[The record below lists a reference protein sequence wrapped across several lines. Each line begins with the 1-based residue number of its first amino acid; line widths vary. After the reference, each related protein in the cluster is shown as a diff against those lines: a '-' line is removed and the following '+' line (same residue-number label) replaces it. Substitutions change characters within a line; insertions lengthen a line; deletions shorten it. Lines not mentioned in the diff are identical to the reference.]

1 MSARAPDTLGR
12 EEAMPPLELYEPTAE
27 LTSRPLLLDRLEQAL
42 RLASRQKHM
51 VAVLLVELDN
61 VRTVNR
67 SLGYAAGDEL
77 LAQVGR
83 RMREQVRAG
92 DSVAQLGDDEFAIL
106 LPDVTAVGYAR
117 AASRIVG
124 SLREPFAIDGHELP
138 MSASIG
144 IATSR
149 GGGVEPATVLQNAGI
164 AMQRA
169 KRQGK
174 AYELFNADMHS
185 AAIRRLGAEAELR
198 RAVARSEFTM
208 HFQPIVG
215 LEAGETVAVEALM
228 RWEHP
233 QHGLLEAQNFIDLA
247 EETQLILPLG
257 RFALRESCRRLSAWQ
272 AEDARGQS
280 VGLFVNV
287 SAQQLATPRFA
298 HEVLEALRETG
309 LEPGRLTLEMTETLM
324 KPDADCLLAMLRRLR
339 ASRSTTSGPAT
350 PRLPTSPTCPSTW
363 SSSPRSSPTAWAWA
377 AAPRSWAPRS
387 PCAGRSESRS
397 SPRGSSAPSSS
408 PSSASS
414 APTWA
419 RATCSDEPRPA
430 RSCRA
435 PWAWRSASRL
445 DLIPRR
451 RVGGGGAHRA

>member
-339 ASRSTTSGPAT
+339 AAGVRIALDDFGTGYSSLAYLSHLPIDVVKLAKEFTDGMGVGRGSAVMGAT
-350 PRLPTSPTCPSTW
+350 LALCRALGVEVVAEGIERPEQLAELRELGADMGQGYLLG
-363 SSSPRSSPTAWAWA
+363 R
-377 AAPRSWAPRS
+377 AAPGEVLP
-387 PCAGRSESRS
+387 
-397 SPRGSSAPSSS
+397 GSLGLA
-408 PSSASS
+408 
-414 APTWA
+414 
-419 RATCSDEPRPA
+419 
-430 RSCRA
+430 
-435 PWAWRSASRL
+435 
-445 DLIPRR
+445 
-451 RVGGGGAHRA
+451 